1 MDLQSD
7 PEPRFMS
14 ASAKPVPVCTLS
26 ELPVGLGRAFEVGSK
41 RIALFRSRET
51 DEVYAVDSVC
61 PHKQGPLED
70 GMLIG
75 SQVVC
80 PLHNWRFEGKTGE
93 CDQPHGC
100 AIQAYPVTVVG
111 DQVLIAGVA

>member
-1 MDLQSD
+1 MPALDICSLD
-7 PEPRFMS
+7 
-14 ASAKPVPVCTLS
+14 
-26 ELPVGLGRAFEVGSK
+26 ELPIGLGRAYEVGSK

-51 DEVYAVDSVC
+51 DAVYAVDSVC

-80 PLHNWRFEGKTGE
+80 PLHNWRFEGTSGE
-93 CDQPHGC
+93 CDQANGC
-100 AIQAYPVTVVG
+100 NIGAYPVEVKDGRVIVSGVV
-111 DQVLIAGVA
+111 